1 MLSIARLLEKYPKM
15 TDIHVMEGEAVQIR
29 REGRLE
35 RITEKMDT
43 ETFYAFLAPYV
54 SDLQQGILSG
64 HEALDRACSEGK
76 QRLRLHL
83 YRVRGHRAASIRI
96 LPSLADLPEDGDS
109 EWIQDMA
116 SLPNGLV
123 LVTGPTGSGKTTLL
137 ARMELEISKR
147 RPVHILTLEDPV
159 EYIIPSLCAMV
170 HQREKMTDFSTFP
183 QGIRESLREDPDVLV
198 IGELR
203 DRETVRSA
211 LMAAET
217 GHLVLA
223 TLHSRRC
230 WEAVARMVHA
240 FPEGEQMEIRT
251 ILSSVLRSVSS
262 QVLFHRQEE
271 TVAVREILMVT
282 SAISRLVRDGK
293 YEQIRSYMHQ
303 SDGVMASMDKRA
315 LNLSR
320 LWPEEEQ
327 NELLAVVQ

>member
-1 MLSIARLLEKYPKM
+1 
-15 TDIHVMEGEAVQIR
+15 
-29 REGRLE
+29 
-35 RITEKMDT
+35 MD
-43 ETFYAFLAPYV
+43 
-54 SDLQQGILSG
+54 SG
-64 HEALDRACSEGK
+64 HGVSAKRAGA
-76 QRLRLHL
+76 
-83 YRVRGHRAASIRI
+83 GHRSHR
-96 LPSLADLPEDGDS
+96 
-109 EWIQDMA
+109 
-116 SLPNGLV
+116 
-123 LVTGPTGSGKTTLL
+123 
-137 ARMELEISKR
+137 
-147 RPVHILTLEDPV
+147 
-159 EYIIPSLCAMV
+159 
-170 HQREKMTDFSTFP
+170 F
-183 QGIRESLREDPDVLV
+183 
-198 IGELR
+198 
-203 DRETVRSA
+203 RETVRSA

-251 ILSSVLRSVSS
+251 ILSSVLCSVSS

-282 SAISRLVRDGK
+282 SAISHLVRDGK

-303 SDGVMASMDKRA
+303 SDGVMAPMDKRA

>member
-1 MLSIARLLEKYPKM
+1 
-15 TDIHVMEGEAVQIR
+15 
-29 REGRLE
+29 
-35 RITEKMDT
+35 
-43 ETFYAFLAPYV
+43 
-54 SDLQQGILSG
+54 
-64 HEALDRACSEGK
+64 
-76 QRLRLHL
+76 
-83 YRVRGHRAASIRI
+83 
-96 LPSLADLPEDGDS
+96 
-109 EWIQDMA
+109 
-116 SLPNGLV
+116 
-123 LVTGPTGSGKTTLL
+123 
-137 ARMELEISKR
+137 MELEISKR

-198 IGELR
+198 VGELR

-282 SAISRLVRDGK
+282 SAISHLVRDGK

-303 SDGVMASMDKRA
+303 SDGVMAPMDKRA

>member
-1 MLSIARLLEKYPKM
+1 
-15 TDIHVMEGEAVQIR
+15 
-29 REGRLE
+29 
-35 RITEKMDT
+35 
-43 ETFYAFLAPYV
+43 
-54 SDLQQGILSG
+54 
-64 HEALDRACSEGK
+64 
-76 QRLRLHL
+76 
-83 YRVRGHRAASIRI
+83 
-96 LPSLADLPEDGDS
+96 
-109 EWIQDMA
+109 MA

-262 QVLFHRQEE
+262 QVLFHWQEE

-282 SAISRLVRDGK
+282 SAISHLVRDGK